1 MSGSYQR
8 PPLRVALM
16 GLGRAMTDE
25 HLPVFTSHPSL
36 FKVVCACDLA
46 KDRRDR
52 LAKAAASSRRTSCSP
67 AR

>member
-25 HLPVFTSHPSL
+25 HLPVFTAHPSL
-36 FKVVCACDLA
+36 FHRLRQHLH
-46 KDRRDR
+46 RRRSVR
-52 LAKAAASSRRTSCSP
+52 LR
-67 AR
+67 